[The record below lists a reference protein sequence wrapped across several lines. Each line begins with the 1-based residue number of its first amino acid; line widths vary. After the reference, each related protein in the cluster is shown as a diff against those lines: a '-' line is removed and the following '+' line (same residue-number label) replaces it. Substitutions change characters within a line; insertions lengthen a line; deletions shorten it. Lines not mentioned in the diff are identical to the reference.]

1 MIDAKTALGFSV
13 LVLAAFGSWYLAS
26 VDDVEE
32 EVTTLS
38 ESITRGY
45 YLRSA
50 RIFGTGTDGE
60 LVYEIVAEY
69 AEQLA
74 NQTVTFSEVN
84 VRYSDDSD
92 IPWSVDADT
101 ALIDPDLPVIQLSG
115 HVTASSVAG
124 FGGSPTE
131 IRTDYLELDPERFVA
146 ETDERVQIRIGQRS
160 LTATGM
166 LASLKENKVEL
177 RSNVSGKFVP

>member
-1 MIDAKTALGFSV
+1 MTDSKTLLGFIV
-13 LVLAAFGSWYLAS
+13 LVLAAFGSYYLAS
-26 VDDVEE
+26 VNAVDE
-32 EVTTLS
+32 EVAT
-38 ESITRGY
+38 SIEPVTRGY
-45 YLRSA
+45 YLRAA

-69 AEQLA
+69 AEQLP

-84 VRYSDDSD
+84 VRYAADSN

-101 ALIDPDLPVIQLSG
+101 ALIDPDEPVIQLSG
-115 HVTASSVAG
+115 HVTASSATG
-124 FGGSPTE
+124 FDGNPTE
-131 IRTDYLELDPERFVA
+131 IRTDYLELDPEGFVA

-166 LASLKENKVEL
+166 LASLKDNQLEL
-177 RSNVSGKFVP
+177 KSNVSGKFVP